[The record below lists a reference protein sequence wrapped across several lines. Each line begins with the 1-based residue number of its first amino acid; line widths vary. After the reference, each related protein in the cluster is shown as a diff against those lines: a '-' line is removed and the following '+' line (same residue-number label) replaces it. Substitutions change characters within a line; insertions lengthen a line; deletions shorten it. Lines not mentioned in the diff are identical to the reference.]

1 MSEPQQQQIPID
13 GHAHALVNTM
23 VNFDEEHFQ
32 FLMMSGGPARL
43 YIASPKHA
51 KRLMMLLQNQVAAY
65 EKKFGDLKTTLAPA
79 MKTTTGDDEVG
90 FRAK

>member
-1 MSEPQQQQIPID
+1 MSEPQQQQIPLD
-13 GHAHALVNTM
+13 GHAHALVNSM

-51 KRLMMLLQNQVAAY
+51 KRLMLLLQNQVGAY
-65 EKKFGDLKTTLAPA
+65 EKKYGELKTSLATT
-79 MKTTTGDDEVG
+79 MKSTSDDEVG